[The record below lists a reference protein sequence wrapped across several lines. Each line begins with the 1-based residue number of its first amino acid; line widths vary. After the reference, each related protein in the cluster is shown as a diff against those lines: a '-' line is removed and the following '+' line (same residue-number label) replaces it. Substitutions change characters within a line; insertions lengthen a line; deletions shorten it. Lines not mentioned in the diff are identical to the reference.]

1 MHEKH
6 NNVMRIKTT
15 ISATEKLNLAENAD
29 RRYFNFTG
37 DIFIKVCC
45 KYHTGKKHNIKQSA
59 KAKERCQYYDIYPC
73 INELN
78 LYLFI
83 FCHNE
88 PPVVLILVF

>member
-1 MHEKH
+1 MPTGDTL
-6 NNVMRIKTT
+6 I
-15 ISATEKLNLAENAD
+15 LL
-29 RRYFNFTG
+29 RYFHKSLLQ
-37 DIFIKVCC
+37 IS
-45 KYHTGKKHNIKQSA
+45 HWKKHNIKQSA
-59 KAKERCQYYDIYPC
+59 ETKERCQYYDIYPR